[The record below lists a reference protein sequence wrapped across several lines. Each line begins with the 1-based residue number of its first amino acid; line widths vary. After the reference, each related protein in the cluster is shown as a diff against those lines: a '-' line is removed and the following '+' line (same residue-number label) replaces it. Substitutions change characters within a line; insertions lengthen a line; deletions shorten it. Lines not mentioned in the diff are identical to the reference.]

1 MNRFKFLLTLAFAV
15 VSCVSF
21 VSCSKEEKEDL
32 NHAAQ
37 IAGEYVGTIEISL
50 YGETIEKSKG
60 SKLVITR
67 SSNDFVNATF
77 YYANGDSVF
86 ENGRKI
92 TYEITKTS
100 GGVYVLRSDDST
112 IEEIRINGKVA
123 ETNDSYIYINYDGY
137 TYECDF
143 EFEGSKQ

>member
-15 VSCVSF
+15 ISCVSF
-21 VSCSKEEKEDL
+21 VGCSKDSEEDL

-50 YGETIEKSKG
+50 YGETVEKSKG
-60 SKLVITR
+60 SKLILTR
-67 SSNDFVNATF
+67 SSNDFVNAAF
-77 YYANGDSVF
+77 YYANGKNVF
-86 ENGRKI
+86 GSSDAR

-100 GGVYVLRSDDST
+100 SGTYVLSSDESS
-112 IEEIRINGKVA
+112 IEEIRINGNTA
-123 ETNDSYIYINYDGY
+123 ETTDAYITITSGGY
-137 TYECDF
+137 SYECDF